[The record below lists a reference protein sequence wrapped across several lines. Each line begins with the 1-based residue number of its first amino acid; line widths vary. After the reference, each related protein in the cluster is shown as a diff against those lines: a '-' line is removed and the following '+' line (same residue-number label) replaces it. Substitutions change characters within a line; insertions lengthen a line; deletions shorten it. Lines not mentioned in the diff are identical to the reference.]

1 MSLTHFTYELAVQA
15 FDRRDYR
22 AAIRRFK
29 DLQAIEPTN
38 HSVREYLARAY
49 YHTAAL
55 PLAEKECRAILDEDP
70 TNVYVGLVLA
80 RTLERQSRKDEA
92 GTMRRMLAAMT
103 GDDRYLDR

>member
-1 MSLTHFTYELAVQA
+1 MHFTYEMAVSA

-22 AAIRRFK
+22 TAIRRFTE
-29 DLQAIEPTN
+29 LSAIEPHN
-38 HSVREYLARAY
+38 RSIREYLARAY

-55 PLAEKECRAILDEDP
+55 PKAEAACRQILDEDP

-80 RTLERQSRKDEA
+80 RTLERQSRSDEA
-92 GTMRRMLAAMT
+92 MTIRRMLAAMT